1 LKLRLHNDM
10 AISKILKLLAHL
22 QNLLILQE
30 FPIPF
35 WEQPAQTVTSLDS
48 LNE

>member
-1 LKLRLHNDM
+1 MTLKM
-10 AISKILKLLAHL
+10 LAQL
-22 QNLLILQE
+22 QNLLILRE